1 MGNNYCNNSCISIE
15 KNIQI
20 NFKNER
26 IRKYYKGFSSI
37 IEIKNWISKTNS
49 GSIDVYLISTK
60 SIPNFINIVNNSKIL
75 ERKIDI
81 IEIEEN
87 YLNEGLGQY
96 ALDKNIKI
104 YFDFQECKNLVDKD
118 NEDNEFII
126 VDCKFLNSM
135 DMRNFLDKK
144 VELKINNKY
153 SIKKI
158 KFSNSKEYLYINEKK
173 PGIFKFYTNND
184 LNQINLDVLSNTNN
198 EINDKI
204 SISNILVQNN
214 NNDDNHN
221 RSISLG
227 NSKEKS
233 DLSEKIKNIIES
245 SESLS
250 KEKK

>member
-1 MGNNYCNNSCISIE
+1 MGNYCYNLNYSSFEDNS
-15 KNIQI
+15 QI
-20 NFKNER
+20 NLNKEKIKKF
-26 IRKYYKGFSSI
+26 YKAFSSI
-37 IEIKNWISKTNS
+37 TEIKNWISKTNS

-60 SIPNFINIVNNSKIL
+60 SIPNLINFVNNSKIL

-87 YLNEGLGQY
+87 YLKEGLGQY
-96 ALDKNIKI
+96 VLDKNIKI

-144 VELKINNKY
+144 VELKINNKN

-158 KFSNSKEYLYINEKK
+158 IFSNSKEYLNINEKK